1 MIKMQELIIKEIEFL
16 DTNYNI
22 TIAGSFRRG
31 ALSSGDI
38 DVLITHPNYTSLTSQ
53 VSSPAKKKSTKT
65 SEHGELLKVIVK
77 HLEKKGFI
85 TDTMAFGD
93 TKFMGVCRLDDEKP
107 YRRIDLRLI
116 PNDQY
121 YCGILYFTGSDLFNK
136 NMRAIAL
143 EKDFTL
149 NEYSLRKIGT
159 TGIPGKPLTINSE
172 KDVFDYLEMDY
183 KKPEERNM

>member
-1 MIKMQELIIKEIEFL
+1 MIKMQELLVKEIEL
-16 DTNYNI
+16 IDTNYKI

-38 DVLITHPNYTSLTSQ
+38 DILITHPNYTSELTSQ
-53 VSSPAKKKSTKT
+53 SKKKSNKI
-65 SEHGELLKVIVK
+65 SEHYGELLKAIVNK
-77 HLEKKGFI
+77 LEEKGFI

-93 TKFMGVCRLDDEKP
+93 TKFMGVCRLDEEKP

-121 YCGILYFTGSDLFNK
+121 YCGILYFTGSDMFNK
-136 NMRAIAL
+136 NMRTIAL
-143 EKDFTL
+143 EKGFTL

-159 TGIPGKPLTINSE
+159 TGIPGKPISISSE
-172 KDVFDYLEMDY
+172 KDIFDYLEMEY